1 MSARRRSV
9 RAGRREAMVLI
20 HSFVDPDG
28 CVNHKTF
35 EGRNDGGVD
44 YSMFELDKGMHSKE
58 V

>member
-1 MSARRRSV
+1 
-9 RAGRREAMVLI
+9 MVLI